1 MPELD
6 RRKFLRLL
14 GGASASLP
22 LACGAGDS
30 GSDAAPRPNIIL
42 IMADDLGF
50 SDIGCYGGEIETPNL
65 DRLAQGGV
73 RLTQFYNA
81 ARCCPTRASLMTG
94 LYQHQAG
101 VGHMMEDY
109 ALPGYRGDLSPSCV
123 TIAEVLRSAGYTTLM
138 SGKWHVTTPDPS
150 AKHNWPRQRGFDR
163 FYGTIHGA
171 GSFYDPVSLTRENEA
186 IEPERDDYYYTTAIG
201 DEAVAYI
208 DEYGRASS
216 GAFGET
222 SGENAKPFFLYT
234 AFTAPHWPLHAPDD
248 AIKKYKGRYDQ
259 GWDALRDE
267 RRRRMIDMGLIDE
280 AWPLTPR
287 DESVPAWEDADN
299 KEWHARRMEVYAAQ
313 VDLMDQAIGKI
324 VAKVE
329 QMGLSENTLIL
340 FLADNGGC
348 AEEIQPQWTGLHY
361 PSHTRDGRPVQQD
374 NDPAVMPGPEETY
387 QSYGV
392 PWANASNTPFRL
404 YKHWVHEGGIASPL
418 IAYQPGAVKQTGQL
432 NSEPSHLIDIMATC
446 VDVSG
451 AEYPAE
457 YRGHAITP
465 LEGKSLAPVF
475 ASGERESHEA
485 IFWEHEGNR
494 AIRQGKWKLVSRYNE
509 QERRDGPWEL
519 YDIDA
524 DRTEMNNL
532 AAEQPERVTAM
543 AGVWEAWAA
552 RSLVVPW
559 RSWEK
564 PEQA

>member
-14 GGASASLP
+14 GGASAALP
-22 LACGAGDS
+22 LGCGSGDT
-30 GSDAAPRPNIIL
+30 GSSAAPRPNIIL

-73 RLTQFYNA
+73 RLTQFYNT

-94 LYQHQAG
+94 LYPHQAG

-123 TIAEVLRSAGYTTLM
+123 TIAEVLRSADYTTLM
-138 SGKWHVTTPDPS
+138 SGKWHVTTPDP
-150 AKHNWPRQRGFDR
+150 AAQHNWPRQRGFDR

-171 GSFYDPVSLTRENEA
+171 GSFYDPVSLTRENDA
-186 IEPERDDYYYTTAIG
+186 IEPEGDDYYYTTAIG
-201 DEAVAYI
+201 DQAVAYI
-208 DEYGRASS
+208 DEYGAQD
-216 GAFGET
+216 
-222 SGENAKPFFLYT
+222 NPFFLYT

-248 AIKKYKGRYDQ
+248 AIEKYKGRYDQ

-267 RRRRMIDMGLIDE
+267 RRRHMIEMGLIDE
-280 AWPLTPR
+280 TWPLTPR

-329 QMGLSENTLIL
+329 RMGLSDNTLIL

-348 AEEIQPQWTGLHY
+348 AEEIQPRWTGLHF

-374 NDPAVMPGPEETY
+374 NDPSVMPGPEETY

-418 IAYQPGAVKQTGQL
+418 IAYWPAGVKQIGEL
-432 NSEPSHLIDIMATC
+432 NNEPSHLIDIMATC
-446 VDVSG
+446 VDVAG
-451 AEYPAE
+451 ADYPTE
-457 YRGHAITP
+457 HRGHAVTP

-475 ASGERESHEA
+475 ETGERESHEA

-509 QERRDGPWEL
+509 RERRDGEWEL
-519 YDIDA
+519 YDMAA
-524 DRTEMNNL
+524 DRTEVNNL
-532 AAEQPERVTAM
+532 AAEQPERVATM
-543 AGVWEAWAA
+543 AGTWEAWAA

-559 RSWEK
+559 QSWEE
-564 PEQA
+564 PVEA